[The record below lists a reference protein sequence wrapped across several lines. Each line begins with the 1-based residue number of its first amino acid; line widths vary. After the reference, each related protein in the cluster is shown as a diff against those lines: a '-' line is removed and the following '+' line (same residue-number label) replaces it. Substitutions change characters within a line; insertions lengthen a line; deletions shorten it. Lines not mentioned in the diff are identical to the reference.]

1 MTVHQLLPAFMS
13 GDAIG
18 NQTAAIRQILRQR
31 GMRDSEVFAQ
41 HRDERRP
48 DPGLDYRR
56 LRLRRSDWLIYHHS
70 IGSPVAQVALDHL
83 DRVIFY
89 YHNVTPA
96 RYLRGYSERMA
107 NLLEEGRETLPRFRQ
122 AAAVWAASAYNLRE
136 LESMGFRAGAV
147 VPLLVDA
154 PALIGSARSEAGR
167 QVVERYAIGAGEGAQ
182 AGSRPVNWLFVG
194 RLAPNKRQDALIRAF
209 HYYHALINPNSRLL
223 LVGSSLTAPGYALE
237 LESLAAAL
245 RLRER
250 VVFAGAPAMAEGFG
264 GYYGAASVFVC
275 ASEHEGFC
283 VPIVEAMAFGLPVVA
298 FKAAGVPCA
307 AADAGLLIESNAP
320 AELAEAVHLLLS
332 DEPLR
337 LALGRRQPARV
348 SAHSAQA
355 LAAAVEEQLA
365 RLR

>member
-96 RYLRGYSERMA
+96 RYLRGYNDRMA
-107 NLLEEGRETLPRFRQ
+107 DLLREGREILPRFRQ
-122 AAAVWAASAYNLRE
+122 TAAVWADSAFNLGE
-136 LESMGFRAGAV
+136 LDSIGFRAGAV
-147 VPLLVDA
+147 IPLLVDA

-167 QVVERYAIGAGEGAQ
+167 RVIERYALPGNQ
-182 AGSRPVNWLFVG
+182 PVNWLFVG

-209 HYYHALINPNSRLL
+209 HYYHALINSNSRLL
-223 LVGSSLTAPGYALE
+223 LVGSDLSAPGYALE

-245 RLRER
+245 GLRER

-264 GYYGAASVFVC
+264 SYYGAASVFVC

-298 FKAAGVPCA
+298 FNTTGVPCA
-307 AADAGLLIESNAP
+307 VGDAGLLIESNAP
-320 AELAEAVHLLLS
+320 AELAEAVDLLLG
-332 DEPLR
+332 DEALR
-337 LALGRRQPARV
+337 LALGRRQPARI

-355 LAAAVEEQLA
+355 LALALDEQLA